1 MWPNQVYP
9 FFFYKEIWIKA
20 EEKMRKLLNK
30 TAAFGL
36 AAMLAVTP
44 VLPEIGIYQNA
55 AVVEAAETNAGAKSA
70 EVDTSWYSEDKKEF
84 EISTAAQ
91 FRGISQLIS
100 DKRTMFQGCT
110 IKLSNDID
118 LENKDYTPIGTG
130 FDQVTTFQ
138 GIFDG
143 QGHTIKNISY
153 KNNYPYNNQSLGYTG
168 LFKALIGSED
178 NIIEIKNL
186 TLENISISINCT
198 GQLWIPNS
206 TDKGVGALFG
216 EGAFVNISN
225 CHVKKAHIYYDNG
238 NVGGLFGAISN
249 DSVVSDCSVLE
260 TTVKS
265 DGANIGLLGGKI
277 AKSAKCSINDVT
289 VGGTVEFGDELL
301 SGGGYRAGGVIG
313 QIMSSG
319 DKSTT
324 VNNAQTLEGTTVEA
338 SSYAGGIVGV
348 VGVSQNNVTNVT
360 LNNCINRADIT
371 ATLNNVAGISSFLA
385 SNLNISNCINMGDI
399 KGADYAAGIAASQAT
414 GTPVVVIANSY
425 NTGGITAT
433 GSNTDELG
441 SAAVGL
447 TIKNCLIHNTDKIT
461 FPKNNTYS
469 NTAYRLWDG
478 AADSP
483 DGRKGFSDEE
493 LRDRTAVEY
502 LNMDNEAGAVWC
514 QNTDY
519 PDLASNMTL
528 ISEITV
534 PEPLEIEPGKTA
546 QIEVKILP
554 EDATVK
560 TIFYTSSD
568 ESVAEVDANGVVTGV
583 KEGTAEI
590 TVTALDSGMSET
602 VKVVVKATTG
612 AETPVGPSTSVDV
625 PTSPAPTT
633 GSADVLKKGTTVDA
647 GTNSYVITDETAR
660 TVAYAGTSKK
670 KAAKVSVPET
680 VTINNKVYKV
690 TSISNKAF
698 KNNKKLKTVVI
709 GKNVTSIG
717 KKAFYGCKNLKKI
730 TVKSKNL
737 KKVGAKAL
745 KGINKKATIKVL
757 AKKYK
762 AYKKLFKGKGQVKT
776 VKIVK

>member
-1 MWPNQVYP
+1 
-9 FFFYKEIWIKA
+9 
-20 EEKMRKLLNK
+20 MRKLLNK

-70 EVDTSWYSEDKKEF
+70 EVDTSWYSEDKTEF

-91 FRGISQLIS
+91 FRGISKLIS
-100 DKRTMFQGCT
+100 DKTTMFQRCT

-130 FDQVTTFQ
+130 VDQNSTFQ
-138 GIFDG
+138 GIFNG

-153 KNNYPYNNQSLGYTG
+153 SNDYPYNNQPSSYTG

-186 TLENISISINCT
+186 TLENISISIKCT
-198 GQLWIPNS
+198 GQLGRPNS

-225 CHVKKAHIYYDNG
+225 CHVKNANIYYDNG

-249 DSVVSDCSVLE
+249 DSVVSDCSVSE
-260 TTVKS
+260 TTVIS

-277 AKSAKCSINDVT
+277 AEGAKCSINDVT
-289 VGGTVEFGDELL
+289 VGGTVKFGDKLL
-301 SGGGYRAGGVIG
+301 FGGGYRAGGIIG
-313 QIMSSG
+313 QIKSSG

-338 SSYAGGIVGV
+338 SSYAGGIVGA
-348 VGVSQNNVTNVT
+348 SQNNVT
-360 LNNCINRADIT
+360 LNNCINRADVT
-371 ATLNNVAGISSFLA
+371 ATSNNVAGISSFLA
-385 SNLNISNCINMGDI
+385 GNLNISNCINMGHI
-399 KGADYAAGIAASQAT
+399 TGADYAAGIAASQAT

-425 NTGGITAT
+425 NTGEITAT

-447 TIKNCLIHNTDKIT
+447 TIKNCLIHNTDEIT
-461 FPKNNTYS
+461 FPENNIYS

-612 AETPVGPSTSVDV
+612 AETPVEPSTSVDV

-680 VTINNKVYKV
+680 VTINNTVYKV

-698 KNNKKLKTVVI
+698 KNNKKLKIVVI